1 VPKKR
6 NGFIEGLRRKQQ
18 AATAGRGTPP
28 APKDPAQMTDRE
40 LEAELQ
46 ETRRGIRRL
55 QERAVEA
62 GRQELGGGGGGSRH
76 PIFSKKRRASWK

>member
-1 VPKKR
+1 
-6 NGFIEGLRRKQQ
+6 
-18 AATAGRGTPP
+18 
-28 APKDPAQMTDRE
+28 MTDRE

-62 GRQELGGGGGGSRH
+62 GRQELGGGGSRH